1 MRKTLFFFF
10 SSFIFNQGISQI
22 VYELPE
28 PDNIKTVKFFG
39 SKITDNFP
47 VVKLGEK
54 ITLVFDDLNGNE
66 NDYYYKI
73 EHFNHDWRTSNLL
86 KNEYLNGYD
95 NVRIDNHIN
104 SFNTLQS
111 YTHYRLEIPNKNVSL
126 IISGNYLIKVFDS
139 YDELIFSRRF
149 CVYEEL
155 ASVRSSVNR
164 PQNMDRFNTHQSI
177 HFSITP
183 LKGTFRNPEKNLFVH
198 LIQNRQWYNQIQDLK
213 PQYLSG
219 STLQYFYESPS
230 QFEGGN
236 EFYFFDSK
244 DLRIST
250 PNISYTNKS
259 ELYEIYLNIDI
270 PRIYKNYSYSQDING
285 GFEIRNTM
293 RPSNPDNEADYS
305 YVYFS
310 LASDRKISDGEIYV
324 YGGFNNYKI
333 SDLNR
338 MYFNPSLGIYEGI
351 ILLKQG
357 FYNYKYVIREKEK
370 IKQNGISGSHA
381 LTENDYL
388 VLAYYRNIG
397 AQYDSLIGVGECN
410 SFNLQN

>member
-1 MRKTLFFFF
+1 
-10 SSFIFNQGISQI
+10 
-22 VYELPE
+22 
-28 PDNIKTVKFFG
+28 
-39 SKITDNFP
+39 
-47 VVKLGEK
+47 
-54 ITLVFDDLNGNE
+54 
-66 NDYYYKI
+66 
-73 EHFNHDWRTSNLL
+73 
-86 KNEYLNGYD
+86 
-95 NVRIDNHIN
+95 
-104 SFNTLQS
+104 
-111 YTHYRLEIPNKNVSL
+111 
-126 IISGNYLIKVFDS
+126 
-139 YDELIFSRRF
+139 
-149 CVYEEL
+149 
-155 ASVRSSVNR
+155 
-164 PQNMDRFNTHQSI
+164 MDRFNTHQSI

-270 PRIYKNYSYSQDING
+270 SRIYKNYSYSQDING

-293 RPSNPDNEADYS
+293 RPSNPNNEADYS

-324 YGGFNNYKI
+324 YGGFNNFKI

-370 IKQNGISGSHA
+370 IKQNAISGSHA

-388 VLAYYRNIG
+388 VLVYYRNIG
-397 AQYDSLIGVGECN
+397 TQYDSLIGVGECN

>member
-1 MRKTLFFFF
+1 MRKTFFFF
-10 SSFIFNQGISQI
+10 NLLIFNVGISQI
-22 VYELPE
+22 VYDAYE
-28 PDNIKTVKFFG
+28 PDYIKTVKLFG

-47 VVKLGEK
+47 LVKLGEK
-54 ITLVFDDLNGNE
+54 ITLIFDDLNGNE

-73 EHFNHDWRTSNLL
+73 EHFNHDWTTSSLL
-86 KNEYLNGYD
+86 KNEYLDGYD
-95 NVRIDNHIN
+95 NIRIDNYIN

-111 YTHYRLEIPNKNVSL
+111 YTHYRLEIPNNNVSL
-126 IISGNYLIKVFDS
+126 IISGNFLIKVFDT
-139 YDELIFSRRF
+139 YDKLILSRRF

-155 ASVRSSVNR
+155 AGVSSSVNR
-164 PQNMDRFNTHQSI
+164 PQNMDQFNTHQSI

-183 LKGTFRNPEKNLFVH
+183 LKGIFRNPEKNLFVH
-198 LIQNRQWYNQIQDLK
+198 LIQNRQWNNEIKDLK

-219 STLQYFYESPS
+219 RTLKYFYERPS

-270 PRIYKNYSYSQDING
+270 PQIYTNYSYSQDING
-285 GFEIRNTM
+285 SYEIRNIM
-293 RPSNPDNEADYS
+293 RPGNPNNEADYS

-310 LASDRKISDGEIYV
+310 LASDKKISNGEVYV
-324 YGGFNNYKI
+324 YGGFNNYGI

-338 MYFNPSLGIYEGI
+338 MYYNPSLGIYEGV

-357 FYNYKYVIREKEK
+357 FYNYKYVIRESE
-370 IKQNGISGSHA
+370 IINHNGISGSHA
-381 LTENDYL
+381 LTENEYL
-388 VLAYYRNIG
+388 ILVYYRNIG